1 MLSYFWIRQH
11 LSANVKNQLVLVF
24 LQEKLKLVDID
35 QIQFP
40 MDKSSMHFTVN
51 WLFQLAC
58 LKIKDLNKS
67 VHFIETNLGN
77 FKLHT
82 HQDSKVL
89 IVSTS
94 LILIFASPSI

>member
-1 MLSYFWIRQH
+1 
-11 LSANVKNQLVLVF
+11 
-24 LQEKLKLVDID
+24 
-35 QIQFP
+35 
-40 MDKSSMHFTVN
+40 MHFTVN

-77 FKLHT
+77 FKLYT

-94 LILIFASPSI
+94 LILIFASPSVQVFELENYTYLFTHYKCIASSLTM